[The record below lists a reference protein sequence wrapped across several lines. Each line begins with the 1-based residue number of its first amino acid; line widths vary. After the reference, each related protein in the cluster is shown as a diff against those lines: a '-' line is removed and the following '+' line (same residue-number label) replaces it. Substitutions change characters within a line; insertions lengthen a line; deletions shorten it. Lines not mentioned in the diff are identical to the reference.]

1 MTTLPIAITCGDPA
15 GVGPELIEKWL
26 KSNPTLAKDVVI
38 IGPFS
43 WLEKLPLPAKQKC
56 GVGELSYQIR
66 SGIPDPQGSSIAL
79 ASMEMAAKGT
89 EEGRFRAV
97 VTGPIN
103 KNAFA
108 KMGYPF
114 PGQTE
119 FFADRW
125 KGEAVMA
132 FAGGK
137 LTVGLVTRHVALK
150 DVPQSL
156 NAEEIRRTT
165 LALIHL
171 RKKMGDSQPRIAV
184 CGLNP
189 HAGENGLLGR
199 EDEAIIRPVV
209 ESLRQEGHSVT
220 GPLSADTIFYR
231 HLQGEFDAVV
241 AMYHDQGLTALK
253 TIDFSTAANLS
264 LGLKFIRTSPDHGTG
279 YEIAGR
285 EKADVGS
292 LTSAIKLADL
302 LSS

>member
-1 MTTLPIAITCGDPA
+1 MSSLPIAVTCGDPA

-26 KSNPTLAKDVVI
+26 QSNPSLASEVVI
-38 IGPFS
+38 IGPNS
-43 WLEKLPLPAKQKC
+43 WLEKLPLSAKQKYA
-56 GVGELSYQIR
+56 VGDSSYQIQP
-66 SGIPDPQGSSIAL
+66 GKPDKQGSAIAL
-79 ASMEMAAKGT
+79 AAMETAAKGAR
-89 EEGRFRAV
+89 EGQFRAV

-103 KNAFA
+103 KKAFA
-108 KMGYPF
+108 EIGYPF

-137 LTVGLVTRHVALK
+137 LTVGLVTRHLPLK
-150 DVPQSL
+150 EVPAKL
-156 NAEEIRRTT
+156 NSEEIRRTV

-171 RKKMGDSQPRIAV
+171 RKKMGDQQPRIAV

-189 HAGENGLLGR
+189 HAGENGLLGE
-199 EDEAIIRPVV
+199 EDGKIIRPAIDR
-209 ESLRQEGHSVT
+209 LQREGHSVT
-220 GPLSADTIFYR
+220 GPLSADTVFYR

-264 LGLKFIRTSPDHGTG
+264 LGLKLIRTSPDHGTG

-285 EKADVGS
+285 GKADVGS
-292 LTSAIKLADL
+292 LTSAIKLAHL
-302 LSS
+302 LSL